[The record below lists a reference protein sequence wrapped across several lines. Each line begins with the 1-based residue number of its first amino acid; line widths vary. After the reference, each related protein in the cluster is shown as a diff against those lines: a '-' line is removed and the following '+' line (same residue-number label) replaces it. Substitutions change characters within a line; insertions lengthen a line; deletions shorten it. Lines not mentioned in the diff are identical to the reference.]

1 MPGCVA
7 GWLPFCTGARDG
19 KGLGTRTGGC
29 DGAQSTPY
37 FSPAP
42 TRLLLLVRALTQEGD
57 KEKGLEGEWNAE
69 AGSAALVSDPRGSKC
84 CLCPPWLCGTGMV
97 SPMSQPLL
105 LCLL

>member
-1 MPGCVA
+1 MGR
-7 GWLPFCTGARDG
+7 GWGQ
-19 KGLGTRTGGC
+19 GLGGC
-29 DGAQSTPY
+29 DGAQSTPDL
-37 FSPAP
+37 SPAP
-42 TRLLLLVRALTQEGD
+42 TQLLLLVRVLTQEGD

-97 SPMSQPLL
+97 SSVSQLLL